1 MDTHALKRRLRA
13 GIGVAVAM
21 AALAVPAS
29 AYAECSGTVIHRAAV
44 YANSN
49 GTGFIKNKEI
59 GEHISGPQNGFYWVA
74 GAEAPWVEVNVSGGS
89 HGWMDINEIGS
100 LTCNDP
106 WP

>member
-1 MDTHALKRRLRA
+1 MHAHVFKRRLRA
-13 GIGVAVAM
+13 SIGIATA
-21 AALAVPAS
+21 AIALAAPA
-29 AYAECSGTVIHRAAV
+29 AAHAECSGTVIHRAAV
-44 YANSN
+44 YSNSN

-59 GEHISGPQNGFYWVA
+59 GESIVGPQNGFFWVR